1 MLQGYWNI
9 RQIEV
14 RNSMKIPNVLRR
26 FRAVVIVIPLAL
38 LSLLTSSY
46 VDSYFEISKNLDIFI
61 TLFKELNLYYV
72 DETQPGNLVEQG
84 IDGMLASLDP
94 YTTYIPETDIEDYR
108 FMTTGQYGGIG
119 ALIRK
124 KDSLVVVAEPYEGFP
139 AMKAGLLAGDEIMEV
154 NGKSTKGKSTSDISK
169 ILKGQPKTELKV
181 KVKRFGVVEPFEVTV
196 VREEIQ
202 IKSVPYS
209 GMLNDEV
216 GYINLSSFT
225 DKCAKDVHDAIVEL
239 KEKGMQKLVLDLRG
253 NPGGLLKEAVSLSN
267 LFVSKGEMIVSTKGK
282 VKEWNKDY
290 KATQAPL
297 EKDMPLAIL
306 VNSGSA
312 SASEIVSG
320 VIQDLDRGVVIGQ
333 RTFGKGLVQTTRPL
347 SYNSQLKVT
356 TAKYYI
362 TSGRCI
368 QALDYTNRNEDGSVG
383 KVPDSLIT
391 PYHTKAGRAVFDGGG
406 INPDIE
412 VPPNKLSDIAFNLGM
427 KMLYFDFATEYH
439 HRNNKIAIVSEFQIT
454 DDIMSEF
461 SAWLE
466 NKDFDY
472 STDSEKMLERLKKV
486 AEEEKHFARI
496 ETEFNALEAQVK
508 HNKVRDLEEFQ
519 DEVKDLLRGEIISR
533 YYHQKGRIQAMLED
547 DQDVKKALDILANSE
562 EYNRILTDTSTD

>member
-1 MLQGYWNI
+1 MTFQNAWKKL
-9 RQIEV
+9 RT
-14 RNSMKIPNVLRR
+14 VL
-26 FRAVVIVIPLAL
+26 VVIPLIL

-72 DETQPGNLVEQG
+72 DETQPGQLVEKG
-84 IDGMLASLDP
+84 IDGMLESLDP

-124 KDSLVVVAEPYEGFP
+124 KDSLVVVAEPYEDFP
-139 AMKAGLLAGDEIMEV
+139 AMKAGLIAGDIILEV
-154 NGKSTKGKSTSDISK
+154 NGKSTEGKSTSDISAV
-169 ILKGQPKTELKV
+169 LKGQPQTEV
-181 KVKRFGVVEPFEVTV
+181 KVKIKRFGQDKPMDVTIL
-196 VREEIQ
+196 REEIQ

-216 GYINLSSFT
+216 GYVNLSSFT
-225 DKCAKDVHDAIVEL
+225 DNCSEDVRKAIEEL
-239 KEKGMQKLVLDLRG
+239 KTKGMKKLVLDLRG

-267 LFVSKGEMIVSTKGK
+267 LFVSKGELIVSTKGK
-282 VKEWNKDY
+282 VEEWNKDY
-290 KATQAPL
+290 KAMQTPL
-297 EKDMPLAIL
+297 DKDMPLAVL

-320 VIQDLDRGVVIGQ
+320 VIQDLDRGVIIGQ

-362 TSGRCI
+362 PSGRCI
-368 QALDYTNRNEDGSVG
+368 QALDYSNRNEDGSVG

-391 PYHTKAGRAVFDGGG
+391 QFATKGGRPVFDGGG
-406 INPDIE
+406 IKPDVAVE
-412 VPPNKLSDIAFNLGM
+412 PRKLSEVAFNLGM
-427 KMLYFDFATEYH
+427 KMLYFDFATEFH
-439 HRNNKIAIVSEFQIT
+439 FKNKEIAAVSDFRVDDATYEEFKK
-454 DDIMSEF
+454 
-461 SAWLE
+461 WLE
-466 NKDFDY
+466 AKEFDY
-472 STDSEKMLERLKKV
+472 TTDSEKMMEKLKEV
-486 AEEEKHFARI
+486 ADEEKYFTRI
-496 ETEFNALEAQVK
+496 ENEYNALLNQVK
-508 HNKVRDLEEFQ
+508 HNKEHDLEEFQ
-519 DEVKDLLRGEIISR
+519 EEVKELLRGELVAR

-547 DQDVKKALDILANSE
+547 DTEVLRALEILADAT
-562 EYNRILTDTSTD
+562 EYNRILTDKSLKK

>member
-1 MLQGYWNI
+1 
-9 RQIEV
+9 
-14 RNSMKIPNVLRR
+14 MKIPNIFKKLR
-26 FRAVVIVIPLAL
+26 ATLIIIPVVL

-46 VDSYFEISKNLDIFI
+46 VDSFFEISKNLDIFI

-72 DETQPGNLVEQG
+72 DETQPGNLVEKG
-84 IDGMLASLDP
+84 IEGMLESLDP

-119 ALIRK
+119 ALIRT
-124 KDSLVVVAEPYEGFP
+124 KDSLVVVAEPYEGSP
-139 AMKAGLLAGDEIMEV
+139 ALKAGLLAGDEILEV
-154 NGKSTKGKSTSDISK
+154 NGKSTVGKSTSDISSV
-169 ILKGQPKTELKV
+169 LKGQPQTEVKV
-181 KVKRFGVVEPFEVTV
+181 KVRRFGVTKPIDVTV

-209 GMLNDEV
+209 NMLNNEV
-216 GYINLSSFT
+216 GYVNLSSFT
-225 DKCAKDVHDAIVEL
+225 DNCSKDVSDAIMEL
-239 KEKGMQKLVLDLRG
+239 KAKGMKKLVLDLRG
-253 NPGGLLKEAVSLSN
+253 NPGGLLNEAVALSN
-267 LFVSKGEMIVSTKGK
+267 LFVPKGELIVSTKGK

-290 KATQAPL
+290 KAAQTPL
-297 EKDMPLAIL
+297 DKDMPLVVL

-362 TSGRCI
+362 PSGRCI
-368 QALDYTNRNEDGSVG
+368 QALDYSNRNEDGSVG

-391 PYHTKAGRAVFDGGG
+391 KYATKAGRPVFDGGG

-412 VPPNKLSDIAFNLGM
+412 VEPMKLSDIAFNLGL

-439 HRNNKIAIVSEFQIT
+439 HKHKEIAAVSDFKVDDVLLKEFQ
-454 DDIMSEF
+454 D
-461 SAWLE
+461 WLE
-466 NKDFDY
+466 TKDFDY
-472 STDSEKMLERLKKV
+472 TTDSEKVLEKLKEV
-486 AEEEKHFARI
+486 AEEEKYFKRI
-496 ETEFNALEAQVK
+496 ETEFTALQAKVS
-508 HNKVRDLEEFQ
+508 HNKTKDLEEFK
-519 DEVKDLLRGEIISR
+519 DEIKELLRGEIVSR
-533 YYHQKGRIQAMLED
+533 YYHQKGRIEAMLEN
-547 DQDVKKALDILANSE
+547 DVDIKKALEILANAD
-562 EYNRILTDTSTD
+562 EYKRILTDTSSK